1 MQPLE
6 LQSALTTLISQWESE
21 VVEFKEA
28 TDSFSTQDIGKYF
41 SALSNEA
48 NLRGAESAWLVLGVS
63 NKTRAVVGT
72 AYREDTQRLMA
83 LKHDIAQ
90 GLEPST
96 TFKDI
101 HVLHTIQA
109 PYARVVLFQ
118 IPAAPRGMPIAW
130 QGHYYGRNGESLA
143 SLSLN
148 KLDEIRGQG
157 AAEDWSAVA
166 CKGATLA
173 HLDPIAMQRARE
185 ILAAQQQDKIRAQA
199 CLALSD
205 SELLEKLELGNEHSI
220 SRAAMLL
227 LGQSE
232 ASSLLSP
239 FVAELV
245 WKLDGPERAYEL
257 FSTPFLTTTSQLYQ
271 KIRNLRLSFLPTG
284 QLIPIDIAKYDQ
296 SIVLEALHN
305 CIAHQDYRA
314 CERVLVL
321 ERATELEFSN
331 AGSFYDGQ
339 PLDYVLGSRTPRRY
353 RNKVLAKAMVK
364 LRMMDTMGF
373 GIREVMFR
381 GQAKRYLPL
390 PDFDLSSPDHVTLK
404 LAGRFIDENYS
415 RALLANSAFVL
426 SDILALDKVQK
437 GVTPTAEELS
447 ILRKRKLVEG
457 RKPALHISASVAAV
471 TGEQSQYMRTSQQDD
486 DHYRHLILSFVKKFG
501 DVSKEQIRQMLEKK
515 WPDGYTDAQRDNKI
529 QNLLASFK
537 KEGVLVKVGAFRNA
551 RWKVS
556 V

>member
-1 MQPLE
+1 
-6 LQSALTTLISQWESE
+6 
-21 VVEFKEA
+21 
-28 TDSFSTQDIGKYF
+28 
-41 SALSNEA
+41 
-48 NLRGAESAWLVLGVS
+48 
-63 NKTRAVVGT
+63 
-72 AYREDTQRLMA
+72 
-83 LKHDIAQ
+83 
-90 GLEPST
+90 
-96 TFKDI
+96 
-101 HVLHTIQA
+101 
-109 PYARVVLFQ
+109 
-118 IPAAPRGMPIAW
+118 
-130 QGHYYGRNGESLA
+130 
-143 SLSLN
+143 
-148 KLDEIRGQG
+148 
-157 AAEDWSAVA
+157 
-166 CKGATLA
+166 
-173 HLDPIAMQRARE
+173 
-185 ILAAQQQDKIRAQA
+185 
-199 CLALSD
+199 
-205 SELLEKLELGNEHSI
+205 
-220 SRAAMLL
+220 
-227 LGQSE
+227 
-232 ASSLLSP
+232 
-239 FVAELV
+239 
-245 WKLDGPERAYEL
+245 
-257 FSTPFLTTTSQLYQ
+257 
-271 KIRNLRLSFLPTG
+271 
-284 QLIPIDIAKYDQ
+284 
-296 SIVLEALHN
+296 VLEALHN

-364 LRMMDTMGF
+364 LRMMGTMGF

-447 ILRKRKLVEG
+447 TLRKRKLVEG

-529 QNLLASFK
+529 QNLLAAFK
-537 KEGVLVKVGAFRNA
+537 KEGVLVKMGAFRNA
-551 RWKVS
+551 RWKVG